1 VPSYTAEWE
10 LEAVSG
16 PQAAPDYWT
25 WDDYE
30 HFFSHNWKL
39 DRNSNRMGY
48 RLEPHSWQWARTT
61 GGVAGGHPSNILDNG
76 YAVGA
81 VNISGDQPIILCVDG
96 PTLGGFVCA
105 AGVAYGSMWKLGQ
118 MVPGRDHIRF
128 KELSIDEAADLAR
141 ATDALVDEG
150 NLERI

>member
-1 VPSYTAEWE
+1 
-10 LEAVSG
+10 
-16 PQAAPDYWT
+16 
-25 WDDYE
+25 
-30 HFFSHNWKL
+30 
-39 DRNSNRMGY
+39 MGY
-48 RLEPHSWQWARTT
+48 RLEPHSWQWTRTT

-118 MVPGRDHIRF
+118 MVPGRDYIRF

-141 ATDALVDEG
+141 ATEALIDEV
-150 NLERI
+150 NLERV